1 MMDQTNGVLVS
12 ASEFVKDQLYF
23 ITLRTSIKPKSTTNT
38 HYFSIDEEL
47 VYENFFSDFGPLNLA
62 MLFRYC
68 EKLNRKRKA
77 ASQTNRKI
85 VHYTTTEPQKRANAA
100 FLIASYSVLYL
111 NKTPEESFKLLT
123 EGVHMPFVPFRDAS
137 SGLTVC
143 QISLLDCL
151 QAVFK
156 AYHLGFFNFE
166 DFNVEEYEHYERVE
180 NGDLNWIVPQ
190 KFLAFCGP
198 HASTKVENGY
208 FVHSPEFYFTYFKKN
223 NVSTIIRLNQKMYDA
238 SRFINAGFQHKDL
251 FFVDGSTPSDSILKQ
266 FLSFCE
272 AASGA
277 VAVHCKAGL
286 GRTGSLIGCYIMKH
300 YQFTFL
306 EAIAWIRI
314 CRPGSII
321 GHQQRWLKEKQQP
334 MWYLGNKHRESTFGS
349 ALKFPV
355 HKFGI
360 YSKKLKQ
367 LSIQKASGCE
377 LLHFSDTI
385 ARILYKV
392 DTMKI
397 NDNLDIN
404 NDAGNEGCK
413 EKISAKPSTSGVKQ
427 FRSRSAT
434 LTQGDH
440 LNQIKALRRK
450 PRMSLSN
457 SSLPKNIRTK
467 ENIDTQRDA
476 SLKVSKI
483 VDKSSNSLLP
493 KKSRSVITRSALKS
507 GRLVETSVDSQKESS
522 SKLID
527 KPNSVMVPKRSSRVV
542 ISRRLPT

>member
-100 FLIASYSVLYL
+100 FLIASYSILYL

-223 NVSTIIRLNQKMYDA
+223 NVTTIIRLNQKMYDS
-238 SRFINAGFQHKDL
+238 SRFIDAGFQHKDL

-334 MWYLGNKHRESTFGS
+334 MWHL
-349 ALKFPV
+349 
-355 HKFGI
+355 
-360 YSKKLKQ
+360 
-367 LSIQKASGCE
+367 
-377 LLHFSDTI
+377 DTI

-397 NDNLDIN
+397 NDNLDLN

-413 EKISAKPSTSGVKQ
+413 EKISAKPSTSGIKQ

-476 SLKVSKI
+476 TLKVSKI

-507 GRLVETSVDSQKESS
+507 GRLVESSVDSQKESS
-522 SKLID
+522 SKLVD
-527 KPNSVMVPKRSSRVV
+527 KPNSVMLPKRSSRVV